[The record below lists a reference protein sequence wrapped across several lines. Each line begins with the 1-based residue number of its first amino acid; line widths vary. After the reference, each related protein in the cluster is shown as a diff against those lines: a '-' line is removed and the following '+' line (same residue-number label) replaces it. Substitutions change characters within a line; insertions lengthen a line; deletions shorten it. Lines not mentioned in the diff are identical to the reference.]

1 MRRLI
6 FLSIFSLFSILF
18 SGCLVRTYVIEKPR
32 TDLEITGNQGYLQ
45 GSPSQTPQPKKELP
59 PTRKITVVEIE
70 LGEHPPKLEG
80 KETQQ
85 EEASGKTEEEESLEV
100 EAQPEKGRAEDIIL
114 EEPQKNLP
122 FKGEEILPQPKKEYA
137 LYTVKKGDT
146 LQKISYKFYRTT
158 KKWKKIYEVNK
169 DILKSPDEVYPG
181 QILKIPQD

>member
-6 FLSIFSLFSILF
+6 LLSIFSLFSVLF

-45 GSPSQTPQPKKELP
+45 GSPSQTAQPKKKLSS
-59 PTRKITVVEIE
+59 TRKITVVEIE

-80 KETQQ
+80 KKTQQ
-85 EEASGKTEEEESLEV
+85 EEASGETGEKESLEV
-100 EAQPEKGRAEDIIL
+100 EAEPERVSSEDVVL
-114 EEPQKNLP
+114 EEPQKNLA
-122 FKGEEILPQPKKEYA
+122 FKEEEIPPQPKKEYI

-146 LQKISYKFYRTT
+146 LQKISYKFYKTT

-169 DILKSPDEVYPG
+169 DILKGPDKVYPS